1 MLTIGESRK
10 RTEYVALR
18 KSKDAIKDCWKEKQ
32 TNKQRLLESY
42 LKLPEKAYHK
52 SKFVPQVAYFEH

>member
-32 TNKQRLLESY
+32 TKTAGVLS
-42 LKLPEKAYHK
+42 
-52 SKFVPQVAYFEH
+52 